1 MTPYYIIAGNIDEV
15 ITYSK
20 ANNLQL
26 NLQGF
31 EIKYVTFSH
40 DIASDINP
48 NGIFIG
54 TWKQNPQITDILSRL
69 YLLCQGTK
77 KKREIINQV
86 IDDYRMNR

>member
-69 YLLCQGTK
+69 YLLCLGTK
-77 KKREIINQV
+77 KT
-86 IDDYRMNR
+86 

>member
-1 MTPYYIIAGNIDEV
+1 MTPYYVIAGNIDEV

-48 NGIFIG
+48 DGLFIG

-69 YLLCQGTK
+69 YLLCQDT
-77 KKREIINQV
+77 KKREIITQL
-86 IDDYRMNR
+86 IDDYRINR

>member
-69 YLLCQGTK
+69 YLLCQDT

-86 IDDYRMNR
+86 IDDYRMDR

>member
-69 YLLCQGTK
+69 YLLCQDT

>member
-26 NLQGF
+26 NIQGF
-31 EIKYVTFSH
+31 QTKYVTFSH

-48 NGIFIG
+48 NGVFIG

-69 YLLCQGTK
+69 YLLCQDT

>member
-77 KKREIINQV
+77 EREIINQV

>member
-77 KKREIINQV
+77 KT
-86 IDDYRMNR
+86 

>member
-69 YLLCQGTK
+69 YLLCKDT

-86 IDDYRMNR
+86 IDDYRNQ

>member
-1 MTPYYIIAGNIDEV
+1 MTPYYIIAGNINEAV
-15 ITYSK
+15 EYCK

-54 TWKQNPQITDILSRL
+54 TWKKNPQIMDILSRL
-69 YLLCQGTK
+69 YLLCKDT

-86 IDDYRMNR
+86 IDDYRNQ

>member
-77 KKREIINQV
+77 KREIINQV

>member
-1 MTPYYIIAGNIDEV
+1 MTQYYIIAGNIDEV

-77 KKREIINQV
+77 KREIINQV